1 MNDDHTGLRSTEQR
15 SGDAIPG
22 LASQQLALADDDPG
36 RFIDLPSRLA
46 ARPSRRDAKRP

>member
-22 LASQQLALADDDPG
+22 LASQQLALAIEAPPAQV
-36 RFIDLPSRLA
+36 DLPVKVEHPMA
-46 ARPSRRDAKRP
+46 ERP